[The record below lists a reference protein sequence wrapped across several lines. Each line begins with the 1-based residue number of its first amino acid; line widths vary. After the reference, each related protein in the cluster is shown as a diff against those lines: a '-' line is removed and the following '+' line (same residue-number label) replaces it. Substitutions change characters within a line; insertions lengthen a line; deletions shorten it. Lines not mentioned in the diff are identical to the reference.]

1 MAKFLI
7 RILREPLFHFTLL
20 GAVLF
25 AVFFALNPDQ
35 LEPKADPKTVVVD
48 EVSLLNFLQFQMKAF
63 DGDLVKRRFDAMSAE
78 EKDRMIEA
86 YIREEVLYR
95 EALSLSLDQSDYV
108 IKRRMIQKLDFIA
121 EGFAASIGQPTQAYV
136 EDYYVENK
144 DDYFVEPWVTFTHV
158 FFDRE
163 RLGPEKAGE
172 LATQKLAELN
182 RQQAPFTDAV
192 KHGSRFLYHTNYVE
206 RTADFVASHFG
217 DEMAAE
223 LFKLE
228 PSKSEWRGPYASQFG
243 YHLVMLVARQDGKT
257 PPLDEVRDRVA
268 ADARRAL
275 IRERTEQ
282 TVKTII
288 DSYTIEDRLGSSAGS
303 ASPGAAQAAQ

>member
-1 MAKFLI
+1 MGEILN
-7 RILREPLFHFTLL
+7 RILREPLLHFTVL

-25 AVFFALNPDQ
+25 GVFFALNPDQ
-35 LEPKADPKTVVVD
+35 LEPEADPKTVVVD
-48 EVSLLNFLQFQMKAF
+48 EANLLNFLQFQMKAF
-63 DGDLVKRRFDAMSAE
+63 DGDLVKRRFDAMPAE

-121 EGFAASIGQPTQAYV
+121 EGFAAAIGRPTEAHVQ
-136 EDYYVENK
+136 DYYDQNK
-144 DDYFVEPWVTFTHV
+144 GDYFVEPWVTFTHV

-163 RLGPEKAGE
+163 RLGADQAK
-172 LATQKLAELN
+172 QLAELKLADLN
-182 RQQAPFTDAV
+182 RQKAPFTDAV

-206 RTADFVASHFG
+206 RSADFVASHFG
-217 DEMAAE
+217 DEMAAK
-223 LFKLE
+223 LFKLD
-228 PSKSEWRGPYASQFG
+228 PSKSNWRGPYSSVYG
-243 YHLVMLVARQDGKT
+243 SHLVMLVARQEGQI
-257 PPLDEVRDRVA
+257 PSLDEVRDRVA

-282 TVKTII
+282 TIKSII
-288 DSYTIEDRLGSSAGS
+288 ESYTIEDRLDSSAES
-303 ASPGAAQAAQ
+303 ASTGSAQAAQ

>member
-7 RILREPLFHFTLL
+7 RILREPLLHFTVL

-25 AVFFALNPDQ
+25 AAFFALNPDQ
-35 LEPKADPKTVVVD
+35 LEPEADPKTVVVD
-48 EVSLLNFLQFQMKAF
+48 EATLLNFLQFQMKAF
-63 DGDLVKRRFDAMSAE
+63 DGDLVKRRFAALSAE
-78 EKDRMIEA
+78 EKDRLIES

-121 EGFAASIGQPTQAYV
+121 EGFAASIGRPTEEYIQN
-136 EDYYVENK
+136 YYDENK
-144 DDYFVEPWVTFTHV
+144 GDYFVEPWVTFTHV

-182 RQQAPFTDAV
+182 QQQAPFTDAV

-206 RTADFVASHFG
+206 RTGDFVASHFG
-217 DEMAAE
+217 GEMAAE
-223 LFKLE
+223 LFKLA
-228 PSKSEWRGPYASQFG
+228 PSNSQWRGPYASQFG
-243 YHLVMLVARQDGKT
+243 NHLVMLVARQEGKT
-257 PPLDEVRDRVA
+257 PSLDEVRDRVA

-288 DSYTIEDRLGSSAGS
+288 DSYTIEDRLGSTDGS
-303 ASPGAAQAAQ
+303 PSSGAAQAAQ